1 MCLFNLCRYLISNV
15 GSVCDLLLKFF
26 FLFSIKISH
35 LFYLWLLNCD
45 CQKIIIP
52 SKFKHCL
59 LWGSVFDGFCLQFV
73 FQSERHWTVCW
84 KCEVFTK
91 WKRDEDSVCQII
103 SLPFCIVWRNLSAF
117 QRNVRWVINSTAIP
131 CFCFML
137 TNFVS
142 WHCLPL
148 VMILTNKCLIFNILI
163 LAYWNLHVNLC
174 TKLNLLV
181 YLCIYIYI
189 YCYLPWLFV
198 ILACCIPWSGCFHF
212 VFWCLWWPWR

>member
-1 MCLFNLCRYLISNV
+1 M
-15 GSVCDLLLKFF
+15 
-26 FLFSIKISH
+26 
-35 LFYLWLLNCD
+35 
-45 CQKIIIP
+45 
-52 SKFKHCL
+52 
-59 LWGSVFDGFCLQFV
+59 WGSVFDGFCLQFV

-137 TNFVS
+137 TNLVS

-148 VMILTNKCLIFNILI
+148 VMILTNKCLSFNILI

-189 YCYLPWLFV
+189 LLFTMVICYFSMLHTLIWMLPLRF
-198 ILACCIPWSGCFHF
+198 L
-212 VFWCLWWPWR
+212 VFMMAMEVRKCLVFLVFFCSFYI